1 VVAVSGDLLSI
12 VLAIFCFAVLYAL
25 MEGIDRI

>member
-1 VVAVSGDLLSI
+1 VAAVPGDLLSI
-12 VLAIFCFAVLYAL
+12 LLAIFCFAVLYAL